1 MAHTIM
7 EKINGLIEKAGGD
20 PTGVG
25 GSIADK
31 LDQLIEAKGGEAHP
45 AATIQERVKT
55 LSELDDSG
63 K

>member
-7 EKINGLIEKAGGD
+7 EKINGLIEKAGGT

-25 GSIADK
+25 GSIVDK
-31 LDQLIEAKGGEAHP
+31 LNQLIEAKGGEAHP
-45 AATIQERVKT
+45 AATVQERVKT

-63 K
+63 R